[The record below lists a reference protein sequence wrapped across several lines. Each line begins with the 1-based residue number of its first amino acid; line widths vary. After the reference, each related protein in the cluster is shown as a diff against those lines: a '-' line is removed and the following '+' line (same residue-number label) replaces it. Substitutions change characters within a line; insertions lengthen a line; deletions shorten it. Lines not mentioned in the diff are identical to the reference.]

1 MSNKSLDGVLTKKA
15 HTREKFSEE
24 QIADLVHCSDP
35 VKGYDYFAKKFF
47 FIQHPVRGKCI
58 FEPFQYQTKLLSSYH
73 NFRFNI
79 NMLPRQSG
87 KTTTAAC
94 YLLWYAMF
102 HPDQTILIAAHKYT
116 GAQEIMQRIRYGYE
130 LCPDYVRAGVTNYN
144 KGSMEFENGSRIVS
158 ATTTGNTG
166 RGLSISLLYCDEF
179 AFVNPGI
186 AQEFWTSI
194 SPTLA
199 TGGRAIITS
208 TPNSDEDVFATIWRE
223 SQNKFDEHGH
233 EQELGINGF
242 HGYTA
247 SWDEHP
253 DRDEEWKKQEL
264 GRIGE
269 ERFRREYGCEF
280 LVYDETL
287 VNSLMLTTLEGKEPT
302 LNMGQTRWYK
312 KLDAHATYVVA
323 LDPAMGTGGDNAAI
337 EVFELP
343 SYTQVAEWKHNTTPI
358 PQQIRIMRDICNH
371 IKEETKSTG
380 SNIYWSVENNTI
392 GESALLVINDFGEDS
407 IPGLFVSEPIRKG
420 HIRKFRKGFNTTHK
434 TKITACSRLKN
445 MIEKEKLKINSKPLI
460 SELKSFIASG
470 SSFKAKSGATDDLV
484 SATLLIMRIISVLKD
499 WDPKIYTSFSQ
510 ADEDTADKVMPMP
523 IFVSH

>member
-166 RGLSISLLYCDEF
+166 RGMSISLLYCDEF